1 VIRVVGDQVV
11 TQMQWNR
18 TLKAA
23 QGSGAE
29 VAATLEEAERML
41 ETRRHPVLRHDLSG
55 LDELLRRF
63 RTEFPQSLA

>member
-1 VIRVVGDQVV
+1 
-11 TQMQWNR
+11 MQWNR

-41 ETRRHPVLRHDLSG
+41 ERGGTRSSA
-55 LDELLRRF
+55 
-63 RTEFPQSLA
+63 TT